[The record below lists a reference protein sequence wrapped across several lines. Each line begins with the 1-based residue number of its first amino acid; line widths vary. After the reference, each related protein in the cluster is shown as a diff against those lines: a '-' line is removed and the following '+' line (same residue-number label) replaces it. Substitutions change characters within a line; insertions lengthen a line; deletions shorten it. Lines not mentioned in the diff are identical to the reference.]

1 MDTETFLTFNNQP
14 ISLRQAI
21 GYLQTAGELS
31 RIIQTILRQHIIEQQ
46 LTLRPSLEIDPLQLE
61 QAIINFRLQNQLGFP
76 ETFEEWLTTQNLSY
90 KQFRQQFITTLKLSQ
105 LKGELT
111 NNQIEKYFN
120 ENQYL
125 LNQVILS
132 RIVVTDINLAEELM
146 RQLLDDRRPFEQ
158 LAKLH
163 SITPDR
169 LLNGMMG
176 LVKVGQL
183 PDAIQELLID
193 AKPGDILGPVEV
205 ENRHTI
211 LRVEQWQP
219 AILEAKLKQEIQ
231 DQLFEDWIKQQLQN
245 KDIKLHI
252 D

>member
-1 MDTETFLTFNNQP
+1 MDIETFLTFNNQP

-21 GYLQTAGELS
+21 GYLQTTGELP

-46 LTLRPSLEIDPLQLE
+46 LSLRPSLEVDPLQLE

-76 ETFEEWLTTQNLSY
+76 ETFEEWLKTQNLSY
-90 KQFRQQFITTLKLSQ
+90 KQFRQQFINSLKLSQ

-111 NNQIEKYFN
+111 NNQIERYFT
-120 ENQYL
+120 ENQSL
-125 LNQVILS
+125 LNQVVLS

-158 LAKLH
+158 LAKQH
-163 SITPDR
+163 SITPDGR
-169 LLNGMMG
+169 LNGMMG
-176 LVKVGQL
+176 IVKVGQL

-205 ENRHTI
+205 ESRQTI

-219 AILEAKLKQEIQ
+219 AILESKLRQEIQ
-231 DQLFEDWIKQQLQN
+231 DQLFEEWIQKQIQN
-245 KDIKLHI
+245 KEIKLQV